1 MKRKAKLRDERDTL
15 TPSTTR
21 ISPQTYRLAALAR
34 KTTGQAKSRGSPHRP
49 AGMRSEIW
57 RRRTG
62 SCSSFSF
69 LYVKAESKGS
79 EGRVSIVRLG
89 VATSA
94 IEGVAAEWSDA
105 VRQRPR
111 YDASSDVEKSL
122 QPGSQHVACRT
133 HAGAETHCAARP
145 SRGGMRRRRRP
156 FGRRALRRG
165 VRITRVSGHP
175 LQHGMMRQDEAG
187 RVSMHP
193 RSELSR
199 YRAMV

>member
-1 MKRKAKLRDERDTL
+1 MKRKAKLRDEKDTL

-34 KTTGQAKSRGSPHRP
+34 KTTGPAKSRGSPHRP

-89 VATSA
+89 VVTSA

-111 YDASSDVEKSL
+111 YEASSDVEK
-122 QPGSQHVACRT
+122 P
-133 HAGAETHCAARP
+133 AARLAARCVP
-145 SRGGMRRRRRP
+145 HPRWCWD
-156 FGRRALRRG
+156 ALRG
-165 VRITRVSGHP
+165 AAE
-175 LQHGMMRQDEAG
+175 QG
-187 RVSMHP
+187 RNEKAKAAL
-193 RSELSR
+193 RT
-199 YRAMV
+199 